1 MYKSNNTINVYYDV
15 WGDGKP
21 VKRIWAYG
29 DGVITQSTDSTLK
42 TSFRGTFWKYS
53 GVNFIKDRL
62 RVTVEINGV
71 SYPMGV
77 FCVTTETPTESGGVS
92 LVEIEAYS
100 LLWILEQCKLE
111 RKIHFQKDETYTGA
125 IKSLLAGAG
134 FVDYDIEESGARL
147 ATEREDWEVG
157 TTYLKVIND
166 LLSEINYNRLFVTPT
181 GKIRATKYQ
190 APSVEN
196 VTHTYTEGKDSVI
209 KREYRI
215 ENDFY
220 KKSNVFIVICNNPEL
235 EDTLRAE
242 AVNDDVNSPYSVVN
256 MGRRVPY
263 IERVNNT
270 PSLEELQQRA
280 ENLKMKSNETN
291 ETITFETA
299 IIPTHTTYDTV
310 MVNVGDASGV
320 YRETGYEITLGEGGT
335 MTHTGTRVRV

>member
-1 MYKSNNTINVYYDV
+1 M
-15 WGDGKP
+15 
-21 VKRIWAYG
+21 
-29 DGVITQSTDSTLK
+29 
-42 TSFRGTFWKYS
+42 
-53 GVNFIKDRL
+53 
-62 RVTVEINGV
+62 
-71 SYPMGV
+71 
-77 FCVTTETPTESGGVS
+77 
-92 LVEIEAYS
+92 
-100 LLWILEQCKLE
+100 
-111 RKIHFQKDETYTGA
+111 
-125 IKSLLAGAG
+125 
-134 FVDYDIEESGARL
+134 
-147 ATEREDWEVG
+147 
-157 TTYLKVIND
+157 
-166 LLSEINYNRLFVTPT
+166 
-181 GKIRATKYQ
+181 
-190 APSVEN
+190 
-196 VTHTYTEGKDSVI
+196 
-209 KREYRI
+209 
-215 ENDFY
+215 
-220 KKSNVFIVICNNPEL
+220 FIVICNNPEL